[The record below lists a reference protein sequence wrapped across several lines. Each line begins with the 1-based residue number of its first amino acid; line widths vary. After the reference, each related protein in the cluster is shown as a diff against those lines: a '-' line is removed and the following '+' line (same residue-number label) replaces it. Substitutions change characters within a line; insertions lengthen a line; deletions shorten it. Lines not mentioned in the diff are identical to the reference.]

1 MADVFITEVDP
12 ESQEG
17 VAGGAALQA
26 LVLASEPR
34 RESFH
39 QGDH

>member
-1 MADVFITEVDP
+1 
-12 ESQEG
+12 